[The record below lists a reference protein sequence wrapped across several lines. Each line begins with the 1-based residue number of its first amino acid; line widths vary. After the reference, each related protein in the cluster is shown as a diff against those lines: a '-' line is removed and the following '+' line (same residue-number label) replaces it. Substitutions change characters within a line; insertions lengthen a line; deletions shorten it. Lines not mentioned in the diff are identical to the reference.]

1 VFLKIQRLNMAKVL
15 LMRHLIPAFG
25 GSTYKAHMDTC
36 NVKESRKAVH
46 FDIVSA
52 TVPCVCVRDYLPQQV
67 LNVNE
72 TGLFCQINDIL
83 LKRRRNIMLQGF

>member
-1 VFLKIQRLNMAKVL
+1 MAKVL

-36 NVKESRKAVH
+36 NVKKSRKAVR

-52 TVPCVCVRDYLPQQV
+52 TVPYVCVRDYLPQQV
-67 LNVNE
+67 LNVSE
-72 TGLFCQINDIL
+72 TDLFCQVNDIL